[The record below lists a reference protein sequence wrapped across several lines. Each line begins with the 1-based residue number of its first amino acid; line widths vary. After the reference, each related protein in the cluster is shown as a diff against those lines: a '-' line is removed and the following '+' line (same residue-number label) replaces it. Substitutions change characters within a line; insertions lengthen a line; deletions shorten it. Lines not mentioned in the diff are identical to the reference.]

1 MNYPLKAGAF
11 VHKTG
16 NVKSA
21 LKFCGGELKG
31 VEEIGKFHTKRTR
44 GWGDILKKYYV
55 GKIK

>member
-1 MNYPLKAGAF
+1 MNYPFKAGAF

-21 LKFCGGELKG
+21 LKFRGGELKG
-31 VEEIGKFHTKRTR
+31 LEEIGKFHTKRTG
-44 GWGDILKKYYV
+44 GWGDILKKYV